1 MADAGGSRSDPRARD
16 WASDRRALAG
26 LWGAPAVAM
35 LAALALEPTWRAA
48 VWAAMLTWMGVACL
62 LNARRCGRTHC
73 RVTGPFL
80 LAMAVAVVG
89 YALGLLSLGRHGWI
103 LLGVATVVGFA
114 GLWWSSERLWGAYR
128 RMGGKP
134 SSDER

>member
-1 MADAGGSRSDPRARD
+1 MADGGGYSDPRARD
-16 WASDRRALAG
+16 WASDGRALAG

-48 VWAAMLTWMGVACL
+48 VWAAMLAGMGVACL
-62 LNARRCGRTHC
+62 VNARRCGRTHC

-89 YALGLLSLGRHGWI
+89 YALGLLPLGRHGWI

-114 GLWWSSERLWGAYR
+114 GLWWGSERLWGSFSRSRGA
-128 RMGGKP
+128 G
-134 SSDER
+134 SAS